1 MLRRPARRGTVI
13 GTMAT
18 QLEGKALIFGG
29 NNAEDG
35 GEDAGVDGEDSVD
48 PRLEMI

>member
-1 MLRRPARRGTVI
+1 MLRRPARGGTVI
-13 GTMAT
+13 GTMAA

-35 GEDAGVDGEDSVD
+35 GEDAGDDGEDSVD